1 MEKSSY
7 FIKDQTFL
15 DGLIQPS
22 ISNKLSPLSCKTS
35 SDVKIIEKQISE
47 NEILLLKDE
56 TTSLK
61 ENASVLNT

>member
-15 DGLIQPS
+15 DGHIQPS

-47 NEILLLKDE
+47 NEILLLKDK

>member
-15 DGLIQPS
+15 DGPIQPS

-47 NEILLLKDE
+47 NEISLLE
-56 TTSLK
+56 ES
-61 ENASVLNT
+61 